1 MSTSALVADVV
12 TSFKANGRIV
22 IVGAS
27 LAGLRAAE
35 ALRDEGFTG
44 KLTLI
49 GDEKHEPYDR
59 PPLSKQV
66 LKGWVPANHTLL
78 PRSREIDAEWRL
90 GVAATG
96 LDRKTKN
103 VRLANGDLIPY
114 DRLLIDTGV
123 RSRPWFNKE
132 EASFRPIHDPTSET
146 RARAGG
152 AAANRSVSH
161 HRGASSARDGP
172 SSVSSSSRSPSPS
185 ARAPLIG
192 ALGGVIG
199 KIAAEMQR
207 GRS

>member
-1 MSTSALVADVV
+1 VSTAALVSEVV
-12 TSFKANGRIV
+12 RSFKANGRIV

-66 LKGWVPANHTLL
+66 LKGWVPANNTLL

-96 LDRKTKN
+96 LDRKTRN
-103 VRLANGDLIPY
+103 VRLANGDLVPY
-114 DRLLIDTGV
+114 DRLLIATGEG
-123 RSRPWFNKE
+123 PL
-132 EASFRPIHDPTSET
+132 HDPHVRGRG
-146 RARAGG
+146 RAAGG
-152 AAANRSVSH
+152 ARRQTEACPDYRRRL
-161 HRGASSARDGP
+161 HR
-172 SSVSSSSRSPSPS
+172 
-185 ARAPLIG
+185 L
-192 ALGGVIG
+192 
-199 KIAAEMQR
+199 
-207 GRS
+207 